1 MQEHDAYGK
10 AGWAAETL
18 RDEKVYAVETL
29 PAPREVETA
38 INAVWRGNRLLT
50 PIGGGV
56 TMHPRMALDPPNL
69 LMDEKG
75 EVGAAHAAAAQLPAD
90 VWYWD

>member
-10 AGWAAETL
+10 AGWEADTL
-18 RDEKVYAVETL
+18 RDEKTYAIERL
-29 PAPREVETA
+29 PVPAEVETA
-38 INAVWRGNRLLT
+38 INAIWKGNRLLT

-56 TMHPRMALDPPNL
+56 TMHPRLAIDPPNL

-75 EVGAAHAAAAQLPAD
+75 TVGAANAATKDLPAD